1 LWSLAIGTNVRR
13 CVGELSKLYDR
24 ALRSHA
30 RSVAIATPGQETS
43 LFAACDRAIL
53 LTDKTAD
60 QLDDSITQAPE
71 HANRVIELPL
81 RAADTWDQVLDS
93 LASRR

>member
-1 LWSLAIGTNVRR
+1 LWSLAIGTDVRR

-30 RSVAIATPGQETS
+30 RSIAIATPGQEAS
-43 LFAACDRAIL
+43 LFVACDRAIL
-53 LTDKTAD
+53 LTNKIVDEP
-60 QLDDSITQAPE
+60 DDSIAQDAA

-81 RAADTWDQVLDS
+81 RAADTWEQVLAS